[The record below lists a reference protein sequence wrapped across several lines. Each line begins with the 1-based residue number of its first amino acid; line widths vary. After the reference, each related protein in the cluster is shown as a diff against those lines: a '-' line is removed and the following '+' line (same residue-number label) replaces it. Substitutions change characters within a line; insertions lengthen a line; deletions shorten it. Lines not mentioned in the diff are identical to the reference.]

1 MRHGTGRLKVAL
13 AFVLAFVGACFL
25 RPSDASA
32 VLTMPEADAHVTAG
46 SAGTFGAV
54 KTLRIQGPPA
64 RNRVRTAFI
73 RFDLSTL
80 PPGTTGSEVTR
91 ATLMVFVNSVR
102 VPGSLDV
109 RQVTSAW
116 SEATISGTN
125 EPTLGATIASALL
138 APPKNEFLLVDVTA
152 IVKDWLDGVA
162 PNDGVALVANG
173 TDGVVVRLDSK
184 ENSKTGHAPLLDI
197 TVAGT
202 EAATKGPTG
211 PTGPTGAT
219 GSTGAT
225 GATGMTGATGA
236 TGATGPTG
244 ATGATGPTGATG
256 DTGPTGSTGATG
268 ATGDTGPT
276 GPQGTACWDL
286 NGNGICD
293 VTTGPDNEDI
303 DGDTLC
309 TAADCT
315 GATGATGPT
324 GAAGPTGA
332 TGATG
337 TTGATG
343 PTGATGVTAPGPAAA
358 TGATGPTG
366 TTGPVGATGPTGPTG
381 ATGDTG
387 PTGAT
392 GETGAT
398 GATGATGDTGPTG
411 STGPTGATG
420 DTGPTGST

>member
-32 VLTMPEADAHVTAG
+32 VLAMPEADAHVTAG
-46 SAGTFGAV
+46 SRGTFGAL

-80 PPGTTGSEVTR
+80 APGTTGSEVTR

-152 IVKDWLDGVA
+152 MVKDWLDGVA

-173 TDGVVVRLDSK
+173 TDGVVLRLDSK

-197 TVAGT
+197 TLAGS
-202 EAATKGPTG
+202 EAATAG
-211 PTGPTGAT
+211 PTGPTGAA
-219 GSTGAT
+219 GAT
-225 GATGMTGATGA
+225 GTTGATGA

-244 ATGATGPTGATG
+244 GTGPTGPTGATGDTGPTGAAGAPGATGPTGATGATG

-286 NGNGICD
+286 NGNGVCD

-324 GAAGPTGA
+324 G
-332 TGATG
+332 
-337 TTGATG
+337 
-343 PTGATGVTAPGPAAA
+343 
-358 TGATGPTG
+358 
-366 TTGPVGATGPTGPTG
+366 TTGPP
-381 ATGDTG
+381 
-387 PTGAT
+387 
-392 GETGAT
+392 
-398 GATGATGDTGPTG
+398 
-411 STGPTGATG
+411 
-420 DTGPTGST
+420 

>member
-13 AFVLAFVGACFL
+13 TFVLAFVGACFL

-32 VLTMPEADAHVTAG
+32 VLAMPEADAHVTAG
-46 SAGTFGAV
+46 SPGTFGAV

-91 ATLMVFVNSVR
+91 ATLMVFVNALR

-116 SEATISGTN
+116 NEATISGTN

-138 APPKNEFLLVDVTA
+138 APAKNEFLMVDVTA
-152 IVKDWLDGVA
+152 MVKDWLDDVA

-184 ENSKTGHAPLLDI
+184 ENAKTGHAPLLDI
-197 TVAGT
+197 TLAGT

-211 PTGPTGAT
+211 P
-219 GSTGAT
+219 
-225 GATGMTGATGA
+225 TGATGA

-244 ATGATGPTGATG
+244 ATGETGPIGPTGATGETGPTGPAGATG

-286 NGNGICD
+286 NGNGVCD
-293 VTTGPDNEDI
+293 VTTGPDNEDMN
-303 DGDTLC
+303 GDTLC
-309 TAADCT
+309 TAAD
-315 GATGATGPT
+315 
-324 GAAGPTGA
+324 
-332 TGATG
+332 
-337 TTGATG
+337 
-343 PTGATGVTAPGPAAA
+343 
-358 TGATGPTG
+358 
-366 TTGPVGATGPTGPTG
+366 
-381 ATGDTG
+381 
-387 PTGAT
+387 
-392 GETGAT
+392 
-398 GATGATGDTGPTG
+398 
-411 STGPTGATG
+411 
-420 DTGPTGST
+420 

>member
-13 AFVLAFVGACFL
+13 TFVLAFVGACFL

-32 VLTMPEADAHVTAG
+32 VLAMPEADAHTTAG
-46 SAGTFGAV
+46 SPGTFGAV

-91 ATLMVFVNSVR
+91 ATLMVFVDAVR

-152 IVKDWLDGVA
+152 MVKDWLDGVA

-173 TDGVVVRLDSK
+173 TDGVVLRLDSK

-197 TVAGT
+197 TLAGS
-202 EAATKGPTG
+202 EAATAG
-211 PTGPTGAT
+211 PTGPTGAAGAT
-219 GSTGAT
+219 GTTGAT
-225 GATGMTGATGA
+225 GATGATGPTGGTGPTGPTGA

-244 ATGATGPTGATG
+244 ATGATSPTGPTGATG

-286 NGNGICD
+286 NGNGVCD

-315 GATGATGPT
+315 GATGATRH
-324 GAAGPTGA
+324 
-332 TGATG
+332 
-337 TTGATG
+337 TT
-343 PTGATGVTAPGPAAA
+343 PP
-358 TGATGPTG
+358 
-366 TTGPVGATGPTGPTG
+366 
-381 ATGDTG
+381 
-387 PTGAT
+387 
-392 GETGAT
+392 
-398 GATGATGDTGPTG
+398 GPTG
-411 STGPTGATG
+411 STSSTGATG
-420 DTGPTGST
+420 

>member
-1 MRHGTGRLKVAL
+1 
-13 AFVLAFVGACFL
+13 
-25 RPSDASA
+25 
-32 VLTMPEADAHVTAG
+32 
-46 SAGTFGAV
+46 
-54 KTLRIQGPPA
+54 
-64 RNRVRTAFI
+64 
-73 RFDLSTL
+73 
-80 PPGTTGSEVTR
+80 
-91 ATLMVFVNSVR
+91 
-102 VPGSLDV
+102 
-109 RQVTSAW
+109 
-116 SEATISGTN
+116 SGTN

-173 TDGVVVRLDSK
+173 TDGVVLRLDSK

-197 TVAGT
+197 TLAGS
-202 EAATKGPTG
+202 EAATAG
-211 PTGPTGAT
+211 PTGPTGAA
-219 GSTGAT
+219 GAT
-225 GATGMTGATGA
+225 GTTGATGA

-244 ATGATGPTGATG
+244 GTGPTGATGDTGATGPTGATG

-286 NGNGICD
+286 NGNGVCD

-324 GAAGPTGA
+324 GATGA

-337 TTGATG
+337 TTDRK
-343 PTGATGVTAPGPAAA
+343 GVVEGNVTTA
-358 TGATGPTG
+358 
-366 TTGPVGATGPTGPTG
+366 
-381 ATGDTG
+381 
-387 PTGAT
+387 
-392 GETGAT
+392 
-398 GATGATGDTGPTG
+398 
-411 STGPTGATG
+411 
-420 DTGPTGST
+420 